1 MRVGQPW
8 ATRFGEFEFFKGKY
22 FVLKG
27 RTTTSLKNLAPL
39 RKEKE

>member
-8 ATRFGEFEFFKGKY
+8 ATRFGEFEFFEGKY